1 MVKREKKPVFNTG
14 MLKTISYSLIIGYK
28 MTHIFGK
35 PHGVDRFLSNEARA
49 VRKITFCRAKLNSY
63 APDSRKI
70 SHGLDTN
77 TYTIRF

>member
-1 MVKREKKPVFNTG
+1 
-14 MLKTISYSLIIGYK
+14 